1 LPVGTVFSLRWLLY
15 VTFVKRLPYSRVDEK
30 SESTQT
36 CDFYALSAQKSDN
49 SQVALGNLKRVT

>member
-1 LPVGTVFSLRWLLY
+1 
-15 VTFVKRLPYSRVDEK
+15 VTFVKRLSYSRVDEK

-36 CDFYALSAQKSDN
+36 CDFCALSAQKSDN